1 MITLTSEQIKNWRH
15 IIMMRLEDIHPGSGA
30 YALIMPESEVLDYA
44 EKMKKLLEEPFIE
57 PENTNHQLFHFDE

>member
-1 MITLTSEQIKNWRH
+1 
-15 IIMMRLEDIHPGSGA
+15 MMRLEDIHPGSGA